1 MTEQDYL
8 SQRIDDQIN
17 WYSKKSTFNKNRYLL
32 FKALVI
38 IFSSSIPV
46 LAIMITENDQ
56 LLKMI
61 VGMAG
66 VLIVVIEG
74 ILSLY
79 KYKDIWLEYRLTS
92 EMLNREKLLYLTGA
106 GPYKTK
112 KSFQDFVEKAESIM
126 SKENQSWLTNQIKKE
141 EPEKENP

>member
-17 WYSKKSTFNKNRYLL
+17 WYSRKSTFNKNRYQL

-38 IFSSSIPV
+38 ILSSSIPV

-61 VGMAG
+61 VGIAG

-79 KYKDIWLEYRLTS
+79 KYKDIWLEYRMTS

-112 KSFQDFVEKAESIM
+112 KSFQDFVEKAEAIM
-126 SKENQSWLTNQIKKE
+126 SSENKNWLANQIKKE
-141 EPEKENP
+141 EPEKVE